1 VAATVNGTIGML
13 AQGIMSGILGATILM
28 LHLLLLTSIFV
39 NFKARSHDPHM
50 GTSMTLSRPS
60 NLKLN
65 LHITK
70 QAMRWQWLGQL
81 RFLSFFQY
89 GFDALVS
96 NEMAG
101 RRLTD
106 LPVESGSAVLAQLG
120 FEPGRIDLNLLVLF
134 AYLAGALLVSYTV
147 LARCVKEK
155 R

>member
-1 VAATVNGTIGML
+1 LPPHAATQLTCIAATVNGTIGML
-13 AQGIMSGILGATILM
+13 AHGIMSGILGATILM

-39 NFKARSHDPHM
+39 NFK
-50 GTSMTLSRPS
+50 T
-60 NLKLN
+60 
-65 LHITK
+65 
-70 QAMRWQWLGQL
+70 MRWQWLGQL

-134 AYLAGALLVSYTV
+134 AYLGVALLVSYTV

>member
-1 VAATVNGTIGML
+1 
-13 AQGIMSGILGATILM
+13 M

-39 NFKARSHDPHM
+39 NFKAM
-50 GTSMTLSRPS
+50 
-60 NLKLN
+60 K
-65 LHITK
+65 
-70 QAMRWQWLGQL
+70 WQWLGQL

-106 LPVESGSAVLAQLG
+106 LPVESGSAVLSQLG
-120 FEPGRIDLNLLVLF
+120 FEPGRIDLNLLILF
-134 AYLAGALLVSYTV
+134 AYLGGALLVSYTV